1 MPPPISYRANEE
13 KAKTTNQ
20 VTCFH
25 SPMPS
30 LPFPSPALNSPFI
43 PNSFSTNNHIRSLK
57 KLSCIEESFWQLCS
71 QGRIGEAV
79 SSLHYLAQKGIRLD
93 SNRLAFLL
101 KQCAHVRS
109 LKLGKWVHLH
119 LKFMGLKRPK
129 TFLAN
134 HLINM
139 YGKCGDHTAA
149 RKVFDKMSVRSLYS
163 WNNMLSGYAK
173 LGMLK
178 PARKLFDQMPE
189 RDVVTWNTMVIA
201 YAQSGYCNEAFK
213 FYKEF
218 RRLDIGFNEYSF
230 AGLVTACVK
239 LRESRPTKQAHCQVL
254 VSGFLINVVLSSSIV
269 DAYVKSGY
277 LGDARRLFDEMA
289 RRDILAW
296 TTLISGYAKWGNMES
311 AKALFDV
318 MPERNPV
325 SWTAMITGYALNNM
339 GQDAIELFAK
349 MMALRVKPD
358 QFTFSSCLRACAG
371 IAALEHGKQIHA
383 HLITVGLRPNS
394 VVVSSLVDM
403 YSKCGCLQFGEQVFH
418 IMGDKKKDVVLWN
431 TLLSAFAHHG
441 FGKEVTNL
449 YAEMISSGVKPD
461 RVTFLVLLSACSHS
475 GLVNEGL
482 SFFKSIT
489 RDHCVFPDQEHYACL
504 TDMLGRAGR
513 FDEVIYQLRNMPCKP
528 DGRVWNALLGV
539 CRIHG
544 NIELGRIAAKHLF
557 EIDPKSSAAFV
568 FLSNIYAELGRWESV
583 VRIRQLMNKTQV
595 KKEKALSWLE
605 TEHNLDPFSVSDR
618 LNVLRGEFDSNLE
631 LFADQS
637 QR

>member
-1 MPPPISYRANEE
+1 MSPPISNRANEE
-13 KAKTTNQ
+13 KSKTTNQ
-20 VTCFH
+20 FTCFP
-25 SPMPS
+25 SPMPP
-30 LPFPSPALNSPFI
+30 LPFPSPVLNSPFN
-43 PNSFSTNNHIRSLK
+43 PKSFSTLNHIKSLK
-57 KLSCIEESFWQLCS
+57 RRSCLEKSFWKLCS
-71 QGRIGEAV
+71 QGRIEEAV
-79 SSLHYLAQKGIRLD
+79 NSLNQLAQKGIRLN
-93 SNRLAFLL
+93 SYRLAFLL
-101 KQCAHVRS
+101 KQCANIKS

-119 LKFMGLKRPK
+119 LKVTGMKRPI
-129 TFLAN
+129 TFLSN

-139 YGKCGDHTAA
+139 YGKCGDHMEA
-149 RKVFDKMSVRSLYS
+149 RKVFDKMSVKSLYS
-163 WNNMLSGYAK
+163 WNNMLSGYMK

-201 YAQSGYCNEAFK
+201 YAQGGYCSEAFK

-230 AGLVTACVK
+230 AGLVTVCVK
-239 LRESRPTKQAHCQVL
+239 LRESRSTKQAHCQVF
-254 VSGFLINVVLSSSIV
+254 VSGFLMNVVLSSSIV
-269 DAYVKSGY
+269 DAYVRCGH
-277 LGDARRLFDEMA
+277 LGDARSLFDQMA
-289 RRDILAW
+289 QRDILAW

-325 SWTAMITGYALNNM
+325 SWTAMITGYAQNNM

-349 MMALRVKPD
+349 MMSLRVKPD

-371 IAALEHGKQIHA
+371 AGALEYGKQIHA
-383 HLITVGLRPNS
+383 HLITVGFRPNS

-403 YSKCGCLQFGEQVFH
+403 YSKCGCLQLGEQVFH
-418 IMGDKKKDVVLWN
+418 IMGDKKDVVLWN
-431 TLLSAFAHHG
+431 TLISAFAQHG
-441 FGKEVTNL
+441 SGNEVTNL

-475 GLVNEGL
+475 GLVDEGL
-482 SFFKSIT
+482 NLFKSIT
-489 RDHCVFPDQEHYACL
+489 HDHGIFPDQEHYACL
-504 TDMLGRAGR
+504 IDMLGRAGR

-528 DGRVWNALLGV
+528 DSQVWNALLGV

-544 NIELGRIAAKHLF
+544 NIELGRVAAKHLF
-557 EIDPKSSAAFV
+557 ELDPKSSATYV

-583 VRIRQLMNKTQV
+583 MRIRQLMNKTQI
-595 KKEKALSWLE
+595 KKEQALSWLE

-618 LNVLRGEFDSNLE
+618 LNVSRGEVNSNLE
-631 LFADQS
+631 LFADHS
-637 QR
+637 RR